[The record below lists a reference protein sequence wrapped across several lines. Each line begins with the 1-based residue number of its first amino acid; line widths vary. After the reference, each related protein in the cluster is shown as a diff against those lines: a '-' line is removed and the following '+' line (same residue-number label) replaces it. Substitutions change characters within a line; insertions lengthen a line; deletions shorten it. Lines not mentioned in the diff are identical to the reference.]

1 MSRSTPRPPPLSYQT
16 PGTPAERFTHAQY
29 LVRKKV
35 LKIFGAAFHVYDTA
49 GNVVL
54 YSKQKAFKLKEDIRL
69 YTSED
74 MTVELLTIQARQVID
89 FGASYD
95 VYDTPAQKKI
105 GAFRR
110 MGLKSL
116 IRDEWVIMDAYD
128 REVGRILEDSTTLAV
143 IRRFIE
149 AAAMFLP
156 QKFHAELAAGGVVA
170 NFQQNY
176 NPFVRKLTV
185 DFSADTAG
193 RFDRRMGLA
202 AGILLAAIE
211 GRQG

>member
-1 MSRSTPRPPPLSYQT
+1 MSRSTPPPPLSYQT

-29 LVRKKV
+29 MVRRKV

-69 YTSED
+69 YTGED
-74 MTVELLTIQARQVID
+74 CSIELLTIQARQIID

-95 VYDTPAQKKI
+95 VVDTPTGKKI

-110 MGLKSL
+110 KGLKSL

-143 IRRFIE
+143 IRRFVE

-156 QKFHAELAAGGVVA
+156 QKFHAELAGAGLVA
-170 NFQQNY
+170 RFQQNY

-185 DFSADTAG
+185 DFSPDAGG
-193 RFDRRMGLA
+193 RFDRRLGLA
-202 AGILLAAIE
+202 AGILLSAIE

>member
-1 MSRSTPRPPPLSYQT
+1 MSRSTPPPPLSYQT
-16 PGTPAERFTHAQY
+16 PGTPAERFTQAQY
-29 LVRKKV
+29 MIRRKV
-35 LKIFGAAFHVYDTA
+35 FKIFGPAFHVYDTA

-54 YSKQKAFKLKEDIRL
+54 YCKQKAFKLKEDIRL
-69 YTSED
+69 YTGED
-74 MTVELLTIQARQVID
+74 MSIELLTIKARQVID

-95 VYDTPAQKKI
+95 VVDTPTGQKI

-110 MGLKSL
+110 MGFKSL

-128 REVGRILEDSTTLAV
+128 REVGRLLEDSTTLAV

-149 AAAMFLP
+149 AAAMFMP
-156 QKFHAELAAGGVVA
+156 QKFHAELAGVGIVA

-185 DFSADTAG
+185 DFSADTGG
-193 RFDRRMGLA
+193 RFDRRLGLA
-202 AGILLAAIE
+202 AGTLLAAIE
-211 GRQG
+211 GRQR